1 MNIKF
6 YLLSQEGDTY
16 VGGEGVGVGGMW
28 WEGAGMGLEAC
39 GGKGLGWGWR
49 SRCSHHLQPAD
60 TPAHFAGHPL
70 NFGLNY
76 RAPIHLFFFFEE
88 PYGLR

>member
-16 VGGEGVGVGGMW
+16 VGGEGGMW
-28 WEGAGMGLEAC
+28 WEGAGDGV
-39 GGKGLGWGWR
+39 GGHDVATT
-49 SRCSHHLQPAD
+49 CHLQPAD

>member
-16 VGGEGVGVGGMW
+16 VGGEGVGGMW
-28 WEGAGMGLEAC
+28 WEGAGMGLEV
-39 GGKGLGWGWR
+39 
-49 SRCSHHLQPAD
+49 RCSHHLQPAD

-76 RAPIHLFFFFEE
+76 RAPIHSLFFFFEE

>member
-1 MNIKF
+1 
-6 YLLSQEGDTY
+6 
-16 VGGEGVGVGGMW
+16 
-28 WEGAGMGLEAC
+28 MGLEAC
-39 GGKGLGWGWR
+39 GGKGLGMGLEVT
-49 SRCSHHLQPAD
+49 CSHHLQPAD

-76 RAPIHLFFFFEE
+76 RAPHTRILFFFFEE